1 MNKQKKQ
8 KLLIGL
14 VVLLVVFL
22 SNAKAIAQ
30 KKDSTDIYLKIK
42 DKAYKRNL
50 TTLLYH
56 AIFAEPQ
63 LKENTSEKVSI
74 PKNVSPYLKQ
84 KDKIIRNINISV
96 YNPFG
101 HKVEDTTLRLD
112 NFLENIANHL
122 HITTRH
128 WIIINRLLF
137 KNNDTLNPLALS
149 ETERLLRLADF
160 INDAKIYVVDT
171 LNSNLVDINVEVH
184 DKWPITAPSY
194 LSAQDAHIT
203 FINQNLFGIGQQFE
217 QYVGFKAPNVFD
229 YSGMYSITNLD
240 NTYIS
245 SQLSYKTTVDG
256 TFIKLAFDRPYF
268 SPLAKWAGGID
279 LNHNWGFYNYID
291 SANSINKKLT
301 LNNLGYDVWLGKSL
315 KFKKD
320 KTIFN
325 QSTNIILGG
334 RYFTNTFLA
343 RPDFNIDTSKSN
355 YNTSAFIGNFGLS
368 IQKYYKDKFIYRFG
382 ANEDVPEGLIIQGT
396 YGISKM
402 EFNTKRF
409 YAGFEIARA
418 KKISF
423 GYITSTISTGIF
435 FNKYIKN
442 DVTTKF
448 SLNYLGNLAKSRRWY
463 FRQFVN
469 YNIVHG
475 ENKTAGQTITINSN
489 EMYGFNSN
497 SLTGNTKM
505 IINSETVAYAP
516 YELIGFRFASVI
528 SAGFGIIGSK
538 KTKIEKSPL
547 YQAYSLGIMIRNE
560 HLVSST
566 FQISVG
572 LYPFLPDGTNNAFLF
587 NPLTSFTLRVRT
599 FSMGR
604 PEFISY

>member
-1 MNKQKKQ
+1 M
-8 KLLIGL
+8 LF
-14 VVLLVVFL
+14 VSFMMTA
-22 SNAKAIAQ
+22 NATAQ
-30 KKDSTDIYLKIK
+30 ENDSTDIYHKIK
-42 DKAYKRNL
+42 KRAYKRNL

-56 AIFAEPQ
+56 SIFVEPQ
-63 LKENTSEKVSI
+63 PKEYPIEPATKE
-74 PKNVSPYLKQ
+74 KNVNPYLKQ
-84 KDKIIRNINISV
+84 KNKIIRNINISV

-112 NFLENIANHL
+112 NFLENIANQI

-128 WIIINRLLF
+128 WIITNRLLF

-171 LNSNLVDINVEVH
+171 LNSNMVDVNVEVH

-194 LSAQDAHIT
+194 VATQDAHIT

-217 QYVGFKAPNVFD
+217 QYVGFKTPNVFD
-229 YSGMYSITNLD
+229 YSGLYSITNLD

-245 SQLSYKTTVDG
+245 SQLSYKTGVDG
-256 TFIKLAFDRPYF
+256 TSIRLAFDRPYF
-268 SPLAKWAGGID
+268 SPLIKWAGGFEI
-279 LNHNWGFYNYID
+279 NHNWGFYNYTDSVNAID
-291 SANSINKKLT
+291 KKLK
-301 LNNLGYDVWLGKSL
+301 LNNLGYDIWLGKSFKL
-315 KFKKD
+315 KKD
-320 KTIFN
+320 KTFFN

-334 RYFTNTFLA
+334 RYYTNTFLA
-343 RPDFNIDTSKSN
+343 RPGFEIDTLKYNSN
-355 YNTSAFIGNFGLS
+355 SSAFIGNFGLS

-382 ANEDVPEGLIIQGT
+382 SNEDVPEGLIIQGT

-402 EFNTKRF
+402 EFNSKRF

-442 DVTTKF
+442 DITTKF
-448 SLNYLGNLAKSRRWY
+448 SLNYLGNLVKRRSWY
-463 FRQFVN
+463 FREFVN

-475 ENKTAGQTITINSN
+475 VNKTSGETITINSN

-516 YELIGFRFASVI
+516 YELIGFRFASVL
-528 SAGFGIIGSK
+528 SAGFGILGSQ
-538 KTKIEKSPL
+538 KTRIEKSPL

-572 LYPFLPDGTNNAFLF
+572 VYPFLPDGTNNAFLF